1 MLYYDRTDISEDTDV
16 NKTNES
22 KECNFCHYCYL
33 LKKILSFKQ
42 MSTMDAIW
50 FINDVYEP

>member
-42 MSTMDAIW
+42 MSTMDAI
-50 FINDVYEP
+50 